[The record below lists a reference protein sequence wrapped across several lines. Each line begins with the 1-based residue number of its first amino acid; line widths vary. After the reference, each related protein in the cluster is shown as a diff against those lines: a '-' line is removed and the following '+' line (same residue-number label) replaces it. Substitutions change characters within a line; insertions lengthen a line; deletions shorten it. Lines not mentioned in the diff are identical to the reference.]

1 MGLEQAR
8 RAIEHEVRA
17 HFGPMLSA
25 MWHITSS
32 LKAINTT
39 ISVPHMAG
47 IRPIAELRE
56 LERKIERAVSPY
68 CMERI
73 TVDVA
78 QNWDGG
84 GQVWISIGRERGGME
99 EEIESVVKRFIEDC
113 TAMEWDPN
121 SVDPEHIATLTIQ
134 HEYKWWK
141 DGEKR
146 AFHEKLKAAMSPN
159 PSLMI
164 WGTICGP
171 VKIVVHILN
180 TNERYSIPPRCGKA
194 RITAEACREAARARL
209 AELSATPEA
218 NAPHTFFAKGLNVDE
233 PRLIIRDELGDWTRE
248 QRQKKTE
255 EREMFAVN
263 KIVAIT
269 EETKAIKLVVH
280 KEETEKEL
288 TMTAQVMAQHQND
301 TVWKVDVADNV
312 LVLHVGHV
320 KD

>member
-17 HFGPMLSA
+17 HFGHMLST

-47 IRPIAELRE
+47 IRPIVELRE

-68 CMERI
+68 CIERI

-99 EEIESVVKRFIEDC
+99 EIIESVVKRFIEGC

-121 SVDPEHIATLTIQ
+121 SADPEHIATLTIQ

-164 WGTICGP
+164 WGTICGS
-171 VKIVVHILN
+171 VKTVVHILN

-194 RITAEACREAARARL
+194 RTTAEAWRESAMERL
-209 AELSATPEA
+209 AELD
-218 NAPHTFFAKGLNVDE
+218 G
-233 PRLIIRDELGDWTRE
+233 PRLIIHDELADWTRE